1 MQLFLVFFSSHPT
14 MGTPEQRASNGLG
27 RWVGP
32 GSAAGLGNQGQG
44 CPLTLLLPP
53 APAL

>member
-14 MGTPEQRASNGLG
+14 VGTLEQRASNGLG
-27 RWVGP
+27 RCVGP
-32 GSAAGLGNQGQG
+32 GSAVGLRNQGQS

-53 APAL
+53 ASAL